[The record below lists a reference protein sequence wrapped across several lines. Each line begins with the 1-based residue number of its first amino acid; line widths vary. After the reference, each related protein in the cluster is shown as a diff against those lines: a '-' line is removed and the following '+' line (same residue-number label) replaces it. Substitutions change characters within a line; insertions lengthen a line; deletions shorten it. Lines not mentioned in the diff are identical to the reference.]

1 LTLIFDQKKCLET
14 AKGLSNQASSKKA
27 KEIQTK
33 ILKNYLNIASLMIL
47 HKKEPLTGYDVLKII
62 LQKQGIRL
70 NVSEIYRV
78 LHSLEE
84 DQFIESRQ
92 DENAK
97 TVYSL
102 TPKGRLLL
110 ANILE
115 SKKEIELFTSKIFD
129 ISSY

>member
-1 LTLIFDQKKCLET
+1 MTLIFDQKCLET
-14 AKGLSNQASSKKA
+14 TTSSKQGASKKS

-33 ILKNYLNIASLMIL
+33 ILKNYLNIVSLMIL
-47 HKKEPLTGYDVLKII
+47 NKKKPVTGYDILKII

-84 DQFIESRQ
+84 DQFIERKL

-102 TPKGRLLL
+102 TPKGKLLL
-110 ANILE
+110 TNILE

-129 ISSY
+129 SSAY